1 MRDRVAKRK
10 VRVFLKTVRKSLVKW
25 HSSRLGFWIER
36 AAMFVAVLALIN
48 VLYPVR
54 PAVRNVP
61 KQGDIAREDI
71 IAPYTFFVQ
80 KSPDVLARERQSA
93 ADAVPT
99 VVNFDQDRT
108 SEMIVDFR
116 SFLSEVSRIAREGGP
131 MLEAIEQIRL
141 IRPGLSAEA
150 ISGLIREGGSK
161 FNDGMLAVQKDVL
174 ERGVLGSKERLVLGS
189 GAKVSLSKHGKET
202 IKGLETLLDSV
213 SALTLIRE
221 QASEFVGGDERK
233 LDTFVETVSSFV
245 APNLVMDVVRTQAR
259 KKAARDEVPPAKGI
273 VMKGQMIV
281 RAHDVVSE
289 EIADKL
295 RSLEDSRGEMS
306 TPAGVGVSTAGRN
319 ILYCLILGVLAAYLA
334 FFKQDI
340 FRNYS
345 LLVLVSTIL
354 AIALGLSA
362 AVIRF
367 EGVSTYLVPISVAS
381 ILACMLLDAEVGI
394 VITVGLSVLVAVFT
408 GLRIPGMAVGLF
420 GGLAAVQSVRVI
432 TRRSEFYRAV
442 LFISLANILCILGLE
457 LFRLTSLV
465 QIFRASGFGVLNA
478 FASTFIAIGLL
489 PLCEHA
495 FGLSTNIRLLELS
508 DLNRPLMRELAI
520 EAPGTFHHSIVVAN
534 LVQAAAEAV
543 HANPL
548 LARVAAYYHD
558 IGKLSKP
565 GYFIENQTGKKNPH
579 DELAPKISSL
589 VLASHIKDGIELAR
603 REGLPTSITDVI
615 REHHGTALMF
625 QFYEKCLALHPDEG
639 ISDIHFRYPG
649 PRPKSKEAAIVML
662 ADSIEAKVR
671 SLESPT
677 PSRLKG
683 VVKEIVDERLKEGQ
697 LDESDLTLRDLHK
710 ISERFLPVLIG
721 VFHPRLGYPTV
732 ERVKNG
738 NTRPR
743 SPGKVRNEAG
753 GRKATG

>member
-1 MRDRVAKRK
+1 
-10 VRVFLKTVRKSLVKW
+10 
-25 HSSRLGFWIER
+25 
-36 AAMFVAVLALIN
+36 
-48 VLYPVR
+48 
-54 PAVRNVP
+54 
-61 KQGDIAREDI
+61 
-71 IAPYTFFVQ
+71 
-80 KSPDVLARERQSA
+80 
-93 ADAVPT
+93 
-99 VVNFDQDRT
+99 
-108 SEMIVDFR
+108 
-116 SFLSEVSRIAREGGP
+116 
-131 MLEAIEQIRL
+131 
-141 IRPGLSAEA
+141 
-150 ISGLIREGGSK
+150 
-161 FNDGMLAVQKDVL
+161 
-174 ERGVLGSKERLVLGS
+174 
-189 GAKVSLSKHGKET
+189 
-202 IKGLETLLDSV
+202 
-213 SALTLIRE
+213 
-221 QASEFVGGDERK
+221 
-233 LDTFVETVSSFV
+233 
-245 APNLVMDVVRTQAR
+245 
-259 KKAARDEVPPAKGI
+259 
-273 VMKGQMIV
+273 MKGEMIV
-281 RAHDVVSE
+281 RAHDVVSD
-289 EIADKL
+289 EIADRL
-295 RSLEDSRGEMS
+295 RSLEASKGEMS
-306 TPAGVGVSTAGRN
+306 TPVGLGVSTAGRN
-319 ILYCLILGVLAAYLA
+319 ILYCMILAVLAAYLA
-334 FFKQDI
+334 FFKPQV

-394 VITVGLSVLVAVFT
+394 IVTVGLSVLVAVFT

-457 LFRLTSLV
+457 LFRLTSLG
-465 QIFRASGFGVLNA
+465 QIFRAAGFGVINA

-508 DLNRPLMRELAI
+508 DLNRPLLRELAI

-534 LVQAAAEAV
+534 LAHAAAEAV
-543 HANPL
+543 GANPL

-558 IGKLSKP
+558 IGKLTKP

-589 VLASHIKDGIELAR
+589 VLASHIKDGVELAR
-603 REGLPTSITDVI
+603 KEGLPKAITDVI

-625 QFYEKCLALHPDEG
+625 QFYEKCLALYPDEG

-649 PRPKSKEAAIVML
+649 PKPKSKEAAIVML

-671 SLESPT
+671 SLDSPT

-683 VVKEIVDERLKEGQ
+683 VVKEIIDERLKEGQ

-738 NTRPR
+738 NTRSR
-743 SPGKVRNEAG
+743 SPGKMRSETG

>member
-1 MRDRVAKRK
+1 MKNTTTRRRAKTFFR
-10 VRVFLKTVRKSLVKW
+10 TTRKSLVKW
-25 HSSRLGFWIER
+25 HSSRPGFWIER
-36 AAMFVAVLALIN
+36 AFMFLVLLALIN
-48 VLYPVR
+48 ILYPVR
-54 PAVRNVP
+54 PAVRTVP
-61 KQGDIAREDI
+61 KERDIAREDI

-80 KSPDVLARERQSA
+80 KSEEVLARERQSA
-93 ADAVPT
+93 ADGVPT
-99 VVNFDQDRT
+99 VVNFDQERT
-108 SEMIVDFR
+108 NESISAFR
-116 SFLSEVSRIAREGGP
+116 SFLSEVSRIAKEGRP
-131 MLEAIEQIRL
+131 MPEAIEEIRSMN
-141 IRPGLSAEA
+141 PGLTAEA
-150 ISGLIREGGSK
+150 ISSLINNRDSRFNEG
-161 FNDGMLAVQKDVL
+161 MVAVLKDVL
-174 ERGVLGSKERLVLGS
+174 ERGLLGSKERLVLGG
-189 GAKVSLSKHGKET
+189 GAKIALVKHGKET
-202 IKGLETLLDSV
+202 IKGVETLLDSV
-213 SALTLIRE
+213 AALNLIKE
-221 QASEFVGGDERK
+221 QASQFVGTNARK
-233 LDTFVETVSSFV
+233 LDTFVEAVSSFT
-245 APNLVMDVVRTQAR
+245 APNLIMDVVTTQAR
-259 KKAARDEVPPAKGI
+259 KKAARDEVSPSKGV
-273 VMKGQMIV
+273 VMKGEMIV
-281 RAHDVVSE
+281 RAHDVVTE

-295 RSLEDSRGEMS
+295 RSLEASKGEMS
-306 TPAGVGVSTAGRN
+306 TPSGMGVSAAGRN
-319 ILYCLILGVLAAYLA
+319 LLYCMILGVLAAYLA
-334 FFKQDI
+334 FFKVDI

-345 LLVLVSTIL
+345 LLVLISLIL

-362 AVIRF
+362 AVVRF
-367 EGVSTYLVPISVAS
+367 EGVSTYLIPISVAS

-394 VITVGLSVLVAVFT
+394 VMTVGLSVLVAVFT
-408 GLRIPGMAVGLF
+408 GLRIPAMAVGLF

-442 LFISLANILCILGLE
+442 LFISLANILCILGIE
-457 LFRLTSLV
+457 LLRLTPMI
-465 QIFRASGFGVLNA
+465 QIMRASGFGVLNA

-495 FGLSTNIRLLELS
+495 FGVSTNIRLLELS
-508 DLNRPLMRELAI
+508 DLNRPLLRELAI

-534 LVQAAAEAV
+534 LAQTAAEAV
-543 HANPL
+543 DANPL

-558 IGKLSKP
+558 IGKLTKP

-589 VLASHIKDGIELAR
+589 VLASHIKDGLELAR
-603 REGLPTSITDVI
+603 KEGLPKAIVDVL

-649 PRPKSKEAAIVML
+649 PKPKSKEAAIVML

-738 NTRPR
+738 NTRGR
-743 SPGKVRNEAG
+743 SPGKLRTEAG
-753 GRKATG
+753 GRGTTG